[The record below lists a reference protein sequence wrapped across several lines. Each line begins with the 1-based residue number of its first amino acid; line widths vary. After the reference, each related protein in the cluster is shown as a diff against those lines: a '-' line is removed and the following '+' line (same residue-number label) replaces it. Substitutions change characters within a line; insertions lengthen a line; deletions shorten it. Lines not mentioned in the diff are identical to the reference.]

1 MPRVCISPINY
12 DFLFFFQVVLLD
24 LGLSLWIGT
33 MLVLDQVLENGTEH
47 AELLP
52 ATNDNHGGVIVDME
66 EAMDSE
72 VFVTSLRASIS
83 RWRQQVVILIRRC
96 IT

>member
-1 MPRVCISPINY
+1 
-12 DFLFFFQVVLLD
+12 
-24 LGLSLWIGT
+24 
-33 MLVLDQVLENGTEH
+33 MLVTDQVCENGIEH

-52 ATNDNHGGVIVDME
+52 EIDDDHGGVIVDMK

-83 RWRQQVVILIRRC
+83 KWRQQVVILVRPTLRWVGSLHYLINGLMV
-96 IT
+96 